1 MRFFAYRLDTMDD
14 KTEIPYETV
23 VETMDELNKAEKKL
37 EMIIDFLA
45 NNNHPPASEYPEL
58 ARVAKSYETAT
69 DNAYRVSSNWSAKKR
84 MNEAKRMLLSR
95 IELLAA
101 AEIMKLKSGKYDDV
115 FSEKYDGILKG
126 YENVKN
132 YCNKKAKDFI

>member
-23 VETMDELNKAEKKL
+23 IETMDVLNKAENKFEL
-37 EMIIDFLA
+37 IVDFLA
-45 NNNHPPASEYPEL
+45 NDKNPPASEYPEL
-58 ARVAKSYETAT
+58 ARVAKSYESAI

-84 MNEAKRMLLSR
+84 VNEAKRMLLSR

-115 FSEKYDGILKG
+115 FSEKYDGILKS
-126 YENVKN
+126 YENIKT